1 MEKSI
6 LVHDR
11 FRTNELSVQP
21 GGSTVTVFYLDGLN
35 RIYKNIKVPKAY
47 INSIVK
53 DETITSVQVDGEV
66 YWTR

>member
-1 MEKSI
+1 MSKSI

-35 RIYKNIKVPKAY
+35 RIYKNIKNPRAY
-47 INSIVK
+47 INSILK
-53 DETITSVQVDGEV
+53 DETIISVQVDGQA
-66 YWTR
+66 YWAR